1 MSLRNLVTSGQE
13 PLPPRRLP
21 TYAYHTEPQRDM
33 LDSDMSAGASVS
45 LMWKLWL
52 EGQYNRLGRRLS
64 STGEILEGKEET
76 RFACEFLASGGL
88 DVYCLI
94 LCDPFNP
101 LRFAPERTVRS
112 MNSLDRGRR
121 HRTLEHIIGIYA
133 EVMLQLTDLVADQND
148 LGWVIYDRYP
158 GVFYRLIE
166 FLEDNSLWAAATG
179 LLEHILACVGPVLE
193 ISKNP
198 SLIRVLRRASPTA
211 LAAFCRFLA
220 LLILPGLAQGQNAIL
235 ARRLHYPETVAVL
248 RRVQR
253 VVDSNVLWLIG
264 EEGLVSTL
272 ISLCELRPNGLRVQ
286 QGGRSMMMFPP
297 ETTLIAGVGEGA
309 ANATR
314 TGGRIGIVPLGR
326 EDVDWEE
333 ENGEWTDNEE
343 QDGSGASGGSD
354 VTADLLIDGS
364 SLPMLFAG
372 IERLLGIGQSQG
384 QALRASAPS
393 ANPTSPPPRQ
403 SQQPSPL
410 PGSTDPSPAPPPR
423 ADEPATLSEYLE
435 HIRNAMRNG
444 TVSAAPGVN
453 RTSSS
458 VTPPPPL
465 PLSAPLQQDS
475 VRVEVGSGRDNMAAQ
490 MVAELERAGFPREGA
505 EQIAFL
511 NRITSNQFQAEDP
524 SRLVQWMLDRDML
537 EDDDMEQSL
546 KSSMDI
552 HWWVGSA
559 DTRQR
564 WRLRDPSLIPERDDN
579 RHALVCSTVRRTIA
593 PGPRPPTLE
602 EFNTANERLSEVLFE
617 RLPRVEALDLL
628 DPVDKQRIVE
638 SQSEVLY
645 LLNMFL
651 STFYFS
657 DSWRVLRDCRWVPRS
672 VPMLE
677 SAFGLDP
684 SLPAFVDVPPHVSL
698 SDKLRGL
705 PRYLPPRAP
714 EDQEEPE
721 TLADGSPRYPAT
733 WRLVPFLTLL
743 GDLAVVYLRD
753 PNQMSEEDTEN
764 HQHGPDTMRKME
776 LLRGLYEYWNAQDR
790 REQEMVVEDAEVV
803 ASAWRN
809 AEAIARVLHKD
820 QEDSCVRVSL
830 YQTLDSYLRT
840 FLFHEAHRDAPD
852 CPQTRLGQTLLTS
865 VLERIYNGTRIPGLS
880 GSIVPGRLLSNM
892 LQLLGELLRYHA
904 GNLRTLCAYVVGD
917 RDMLHLNE
925 AISNANRQ
933 NPVILSAE
941 HEKVEEILKRPP
953 LEREEHEPFGSV
965 LLRRLFTFGVDTHYL
980 LRSLVLSLTPGLRS
994 TGNYI
999 SKPVV
1004 DSVDV
1009 RLPLTLPD
1017 IGRTSDIISGD
1028 AVRISY
1034 VIRVSRQYTRE
1045 ISLAP
1050 AHGLRR
1056 EELLRE
1062 LVCALARTPH
1072 RQAPEDRPFPDLVC
1086 AENDLALL
1094 GSQCPLPVVGPPPH
1108 LRATLFG
1115 CCDEDSA
1122 KTPAQSTP
1130 CEESLFS
1137 PKEKIASTSQS
1148 TASTEDLHD
1157 VAETTKDAAQLEE
1170 LAPLARLLLGEP
1182 HKLIFSALCGLN
1194 IESMEDNSRL
1204 SVVTTVL
1211 LVFLR
1216 VASMGRSKENTAAA
1230 EANIHDVLTKMKP
1243 FAWHGHSVWLREERA
1258 ARAKQREAK
1267 RRQTLMPAPGDQGV
1281 CTCDWRDAPKVSQ
1294 AEGQLRKSNETAA
1307 ALTDAFE
1314 RSTEEDSA
1322 ATKGGLAPDEL
1333 PRRCPSFMAYG
1344 SCDPLHE
1351 GSLYQ
1356 REFGGCFY
1364 RSFFRLLCLWV
1375 GYYASCQRYVETVYF
1390 STEVAFGEY
1399 KTMALFLMRI
1409 LPDFFMSPSLSSDG
1423 EADADTQ
1430 G

>member
-1 MSLRNLVTSGQE
+1 MSLRGLVTSGRE

-21 TYAYHTEPQRDM
+21 TYAYHTEPQVRM
-33 LDSDMSAGASVS
+33 LALDMSARASVS

-52 EGQYNRLGRRLS
+52 DGQYNELGKRLS
-64 STGEILEGKEET
+64 NTGEILERKDEV

-88 DVYCLI
+88 DIYCLI

-101 LRFAPERTVRS
+101 LRFSPERTVRS
-112 MNSLDRGRR
+112 MTALERGRR
-121 HRTLEHIIGIYA
+121 QRTLEHIIGIYA

-166 FLEDNSLWAAATG
+166 FLEDSSLWAAATG

-220 LLILPGLAQGQNAIL
+220 LLILPGLAQGQNPIL

-248 RRVQR
+248 RQVQR

-297 ETTLIAGVGEGA
+297 ETTLIGGVGQRA
-309 ANATR
+309 VNATR
-314 TGGRIGIVPLGR
+314 AGGRTSVVPLGS
-326 EDVDWEE
+326 EDVDWEDE
-333 ENGEWTDNEE
+333 EEEDGQWTDNEE
-343 QDGSGASGGSD
+343 QEGSGASGGSD
-354 VTADLLIDGS
+354 GTADFIFDGS
-364 SLPMLFAG
+364 SLPTLFAG
-372 IERLLGIGQSQG
+372 IERFLGIGQSQG
-384 QALRASAPS
+384 QAPRAPAPS
-393 ANPTSPPPRQ
+393 TNPTQLPPQ
-403 SQQPSPL
+403 QGQQPSPL
-410 PGSTDPSPAPPPR
+410 PGSTDPSGAPPRR
-423 ADEPATLSEYLE
+423 ADESAALSEYLE
-435 HIRNAMRNG
+435 YIRTTVRSGA
-444 TVSAAPGVN
+444 VSAALGVN
-453 RTSSS
+453 RATSGVAPSLP
-458 VTPPPPL
+458 PPPPL
-465 PLSAPLQQDS
+465 STPPEQGGI
-475 VRVEVGSGRDNMAAQ
+475 RVELGSGRGNMAAQ
-490 MVAELERAGFPREGA
+490 VVAELERAGLPRDGA

-537 EDDDMEQSL
+537 EDDDMEQNF

-579 RHALVCSTVRRTIA
+579 RYALVCSTVRRTIA

-602 EFNTANERLSEVLFE
+602 EFNSANERLSAELFE
-617 RLPRVEALDLL
+617 PLPRVDALDLL
-628 DPVDKQRIVE
+628 DPVDTQRIVE

-657 DSWRVLRDCRWVPRS
+657 DSWKALRDCRWVPRS

-677 SAFGLDP
+677 AAFGLDP
-684 SLPAFVDVPPHVSL
+684 SLPAFVDVPPHVNL
-698 SDKLRGL
+698 SDKLRTL
-705 PRYLPPRAP
+705 PRYLPPRAAD
-714 EDQEEPE
+714 DQEEPDR
-721 TLADGSPRYPAT
+721 LADGSPRYPAT
-733 WRLVPFLTLL
+733 WRLVPFLQLL

-753 PNQMSEEDTEN
+753 PNQMSEEETEN

-790 REQEMVVEDAEVV
+790 REQEMVVGDAEVV

-809 AEAIARVLHKD
+809 AEAIARVLHRD

-840 FLFHEAHRDAPD
+840 FLFREAYRDAPD
-852 CPQTRLGQTLLTS
+852 CPQTRLGEALLTS

-880 GSIVPGRLLSNM
+880 GSMAPGRLLSNM
-892 LQLLGELLRYHA
+892 LQVLGELLRYHA

-917 RDMLHLNE
+917 RDMSHLNE
-925 AISNANRQ
+925 AVSNPNRQ

-941 HEKVEEILKRPP
+941 HEEVEAILKRPP

-965 LLRRLFTFGVDTHYL
+965 LLRRLFTFGVDTHHL
-980 LRSLVLSLTPGLRS
+980 LRSLLLSLTPGLRS

-999 SKPVV
+999 SKPVS
-1004 DSVDV
+1004 DSVDDV
-1009 RLPLTLPD
+1009 RLPPTLPG

-1050 AHGLRR
+1050 AHGVRR

-1062 LVCALARTPH
+1062 LVCVLARTPH
-1072 RQAPEDRPFPDLVC
+1072 RQAPEHRPFPGLMC
-1086 AENDLALL
+1086 GENDLALL
-1094 GSQCPLPVVGPPPH
+1094 RSQWPLPAVGPPPR
-1108 LRATLFG
+1108 LRATLFSRRG
-1115 CCDEDSA
+1115 EGSA
-1122 KTPAQSTP
+1122 KARPLSTP
-1130 CEESLFS
+1130 CAEPLCS
-1137 PKEKIASTSQS
+1137 PTHDILDTAQAQ
-1148 TASTEDLHD
+1148 TASTTDLHD
-1157 VAETTKDAAQLEE
+1157 AVETTEDAAQLEE
-1170 LAPLARLLLGEP
+1170 LAPLSRLLLGEP

-1216 VASMGRSKENTAAA
+1216 VASVGNSRESAAAA
-1230 EANIHDVLTKMKP
+1230 EANIRDVLAKMKS
-1243 FAWHGHSVWLREERA
+1243 FAGHGHSVWLGEERA
-1258 ARAKQREAK
+1258 ARAKERQAR
-1267 RRQTLMPAPGDQGV
+1267 RRQALVSVSGDQGI
-1281 CTCDWRDAPKVSQ
+1281 CACDWHDAPKA
-1294 AEGQLRKSNETAA
+1294 AEAEDQRQKPDEAAA
-1307 ALTDAFE
+1307 ALTDSFE
-1314 RSTEEDSA
+1314 TPTGEGSA
-1322 ATKGGLAPDEL
+1322 AAKGGLAPDEL

-1344 SCDPLHE
+1344 SCDPPHE
-1351 GSLYQ
+1351 GSVYQ

-1409 LPDFFMSPSLSSDG
+1409 LPDFFMPHFS
-1423 EADADTQ
+1423 Q
-1430 G
+1430 C

>member
-1 MSLRNLVTSGQE
+1 MSLRSLVTSGQE
-13 PLPPRRLP
+13 PLPPRRP
-21 TYAYHTEPQRDM
+21 PAYAYHTEPQIRM
-33 LDSDMSAGASVS
+33 LASDMSARASVS

-52 EGQYNRLGRRLS
+52 EGQYNELGKRLG
-64 STGEILEGKEET
+64 STGEILERKDEV

-88 DVYCLI
+88 DIYCLI

-101 LRFAPERTVRS
+101 LRFSPERTVRS
-112 MNSLDRGRR
+112 MSALERGRR
-121 HRTLEHIIGIYA
+121 QRTLEHIIGIYA

-166 FLEDNSLWAAATG
+166 FLEDSSLWAAATG

-220 LLILPGLAQGQNAIL
+220 LLILPGLAQGQNPIL

-248 RRVQR
+248 RQVQR

-297 ETTLIAGVGEGA
+297 ETTLIGGAGQRAV
-309 ANATR
+309 NATR
-314 TGGRIGIVPLGR
+314 AGGRASVVPLGS
-326 EDVDWEE
+326 EDVDWEDE
-333 ENGEWTDNEE
+333 EEEDDQWTDNEE
-343 QDGSGASGGSD
+343 QEGSGASGGSD
-354 VTADLLIDGS
+354 GTADFIFDGS
-364 SLPMLFAG
+364 SLPTLFAG
-372 IERLLGIGQSQG
+372 IERFLGIGQSQG
-384 QALRASAPS
+384 QAARTPAPS
-393 ANPTSPPPRQ
+393 TSPTPLPPQ
-403 SQQPSPL
+403 QAQQPSPP
-410 PGSTDPSPAPPPR
+410 PGSTDPSGAPPPR
-423 ADEPATLSEYLE
+423 ADESAAFSEYLE
-435 HIRNAMRNG
+435 YIRTAVRSG
-444 TVSAAPGVN
+444 TVSAALGVN
-453 RTSSS
+453 RATSGVAPSLP
-458 VTPPPPL
+458 PPPPL
-465 PLSAPLQQDS
+465 STPEQGGI
-475 VRVEVGSGRDNMAAQ
+475 RVEVGSGRGNVAAQ
-490 MVAELERAGFPREGA
+490 MVAELERAGLPRDGA

-537 EDDDMEQSL
+537 EDDDMEQNF

-579 RHALVCSTVRRTIA
+579 RYALVCSTVRRTIA

-602 EFNTANERLSEVLFE
+602 EFNSANERLSAELFE
-617 RLPRVEALDLL
+617 PLPRVDALDLL
-628 DPVDKQRIVE
+628 DPVDTQRIVE

-657 DSWRVLRDCRWVPRS
+657 DSWKALRDCRWVPRS

-677 SAFGLDP
+677 AAFGLDP
-684 SLPAFVDVPPHVSL
+684 SLPAFVDVPPHVNL
-698 SDKLRGL
+698 SDKLRAL
-705 PRYLPPRAP
+705 PRYLPPHASD
-714 EDQEEPE
+714 DQEESD
-721 TLADGSPRYPAT
+721 TLADGSPRYPST
-733 WRLVPFLTLL
+733 WRLVPFLQLL

-753 PNQMSEEDTEN
+753 PNQMSEEETEN

-809 AEAIARVLHKD
+809 AEAIARVLHRD

-840 FLFHEAHRDAPD
+840 FLFREAYRDAPD
-852 CPQTRLGQTLLTS
+852 CPQTRLGQALLTS

-880 GSIVPGRLLSNM
+880 GSMAPGRLLSNM
-892 LQLLGELLRYHA
+892 LQVLGELLRYHA

-917 RDMLHLNE
+917 RDMSHLNE
-925 AISNANRQ
+925 AMSNPNRQ

-941 HEKVEEILKRPP
+941 HEEVEEILKRPP

-965 LLRRLFTFGVDTHYL
+965 LLRRLFTFGVDTHHL
-980 LRSLVLSLTPGLRS
+980 LRSLLLSLTPGLRS

-999 SKPVV
+999 SKPVN
-1004 DSVDV
+1004 DSVDDV
-1009 RLPLTLPD
+1009 RLPPTLPG

-1062 LVCALARTPH
+1062 LVCVLARTPH
-1072 RQAPEDRPFPDLVC
+1072 RQAPENRPFPGLMC
-1086 AENDLALL
+1086 GENDLALL
-1094 GSQCPLPVVGPPPH
+1094 RSQWPLPVVGPPPR
-1108 LRATLFG
+1108 LRATLFSRRG
-1115 CCDEDSA
+1115 EGSA
-1122 KTPAQSTP
+1122 KAPPSATP
-1130 CEESLFS
+1130 CAESFLS
-1137 PKEKIASTSQS
+1137 PTQGILNTAQAQ
-1148 TASTEDLHD
+1148 TASSTDLHD
-1157 VAETTKDAAQLEE
+1157 AAETAEDAARLEE
-1170 LAPLARLLLGEP
+1170 LAPLSRLLLGEP

-1216 VASMGRSKENTAAA
+1216 VASVGSSRESAAAA
-1230 EANIHDVLTKMKP
+1230 EANIRDVLAKMKS
-1243 FAWHGHSVWLREERA
+1243 FAGHGHSVWLGEERA
-1258 ARAKQREAK
+1258 ARAKEREAR
-1267 RRQTLMPAPGDQGV
+1267 RRQALMSVSGDQGI
-1281 CTCDWRDAPKVSQ
+1281 CACDWHDAPKA
-1294 AEGQLRKSNETAA
+1294 AEAEYQRRKPDEAAA
-1307 ALTDAFE
+1307 ALTDSFE
-1314 RSTEEDSA
+1314 RPTGEGSA
-1322 ATKGGLAPDEL
+1322 ATKGGLTPDEL

-1344 SCDPLHE
+1344 SCDPPHE
-1351 GSLYQ
+1351 GSVYQ

-1409 LPDFFMSPSLSSDG
+1409 LPDFFMPHFS
-1423 EADADTQ
+1423 Q
-1430 G
+1430 C